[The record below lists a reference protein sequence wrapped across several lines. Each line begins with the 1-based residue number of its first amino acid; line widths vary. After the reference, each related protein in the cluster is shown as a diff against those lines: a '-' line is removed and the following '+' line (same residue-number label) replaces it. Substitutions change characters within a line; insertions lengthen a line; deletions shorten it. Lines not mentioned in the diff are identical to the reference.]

1 MRVLLDTNVVL
12 DFLLDRDPFSN
23 SAAALWKASQEGKV
37 EAYISV
43 ITPVNVFYIAKKL
56 KGVTAAR
63 QSVLS
68 LLAACRVCAPS
79 HEAMLSA
86 LCLPLKDYED
96 AVQVVSAQIEQL
108 DALVTRDP
116 NDFTGITLLVLSPAA
131 LLARLPGNPL

>member
-68 LLAACRVCAPS
+68 QLTAWRVCAPS
-79 HEAMLSA
+79 HEAML
-86 LCLPLKDYED
+86 
-96 AVQVVSAQIEQL
+96 
-108 DALVTRDP
+108 
-116 NDFTGITLLVLSPAA
+116 
-131 LLARLPGNPL
+131 